1 MWPRVGLCWGTVRQ
15 ASLLQL
21 IEVAETH
28 GFPTITV
35 PPAVFELCL
44 ASGTTV
50 AGLRRRLSDAGI
62 RVTVID
68 ALTRDLPGSPR
79 IDEIPAI
86 WRDNWKYGLD
96 DLIRMAEA
104 LEAPT
109 INVTH
114 FLGNPVTPPDM
125 AQAIAGLAKRAG
137 GHWLR
142 LSLEFIPDTSLASL
156 AAAAQIVQLC
166 GAANVGIMLDVW
178 HLLRSGGRAED
189 IRSLPADSLA
199 GVQLNDR
206 RADAIEAPR
215 ESVADR
221 SLPGEGA
228 APLQEILQ
236 AILANTPGVSIEIEV
251 FSSQLAALSPMVA
264 AERVAHAVAAWQ
276 RTLPISWES
285 ASPECENPAQFRR
298 TLR

>member
-1 MWPRVGLCWGTVRQ
+1 MAAL
-15 ASLLQL
+15 
-21 IEVAETH
+21 H

-50 AGLRRRLSDAGI
+50 ASLRRRLTDAGI

-68 ALTRDLPGSPR
+68 ALTRDLPGSPP

-114 FLGNPVTPPDM
+114 FLGKPVTPPDM
-125 AQAIAGLAKRAG
+125 AQALAGLAERAG
-137 GHWLR
+137 RHGLR
-142 LSLEFIPDTSLASL
+142 LSLEFIPETSLASV
-156 AAAAQIVQLC
+156 AATAKIVQLC
-166 GAANVGIMLDVW
+166 GAANVGIMLDTW

-189 IRSLPADSLA
+189 IRALPAGSLA

-206 RADAIEAPR
+206 RADAVESPR
-215 ESVADR
+215 GSVSDR

-228 APLQEILQ
+228 AP
-236 AILANTPGVSIEIEV
+236 
-251 FSSQLAALSPMVA
+251 
-264 AERVAHAVAAWQ
+264 
-276 RTLPISWES
+276 
-285 ASPECENPAQFRR
+285 C
-298 TLR
+298 